1 MFAII
6 LADTNDAGLEP
17 LTSRVPHALLPLVGK
32 PILVHLLEQLH
43 RNNITDVMVV
53 SPDHHDRLARSIDTG
68 PLLGMR
74 ISFAS
79 ELPDLRRNPDDTL
92 VIGSRYLVDLNWRLI
107 TEGLSENNGCKNSMM
122 ITSSSKPVALII
134 PPGASDLVP
143 DNWADV
149 EQMVIPRVSVD
160 NPPVLSINSLKNYV
174 DASFRLLDEK
184 FQHFF
189 PAGRQNMAGLYLSPK
204 ATVKTQSLQSNNA
217 YVGSYSR
224 IDAAATLHGD
234 VVVGEKVVIDKGA
247 SISNSI
253 ILDGTYVGAMTR
265 CNNAIIHQNLLIR
278 VDSGICVEINDPV
291 LVSAC

>member
-17 LTSRVPHALLPLVGK
+17 LTSRLPHALLPLVGK

-43 RNNITDVMVV
+43 RNNIMDVMVV
-53 SPDHHDRLARSIDTG
+53 SPDHHERLATSIDTG

-74 ISFAS
+74 ISFAAG
-79 ELPDLRRNPDDTL
+79 LPDLRRNPDETL

-107 TEGLSENNGCKNSMM
+107 TEGLSESNGQENSMM
-122 ITSSSKPVALII
+122 ITSSARPVALIV

-143 DNWADV
+143 DNWIDV
-149 EQMVIPRVSVD
+149 EQMLIPRVPVD
-160 NPPVLSINSLKNYV
+160 NPPVLSIDSLKNYV
-174 DASFRLLDEK
+174 ESSFRLLNEK
-184 FQHFF
+184 LQHFF
-189 PAGRQNMAGLYLSPK
+189 PAGRQNMAGLYVSPK
-204 ATVKTQSLQSNNA
+204 ATVKPQSLQSNNA

-224 IDAAATLHGD
+224 IDATATLHGD
-234 VVVGEKVVIDKGA
+234 VVVGEKVVIDRGA

-265 CNNAIIHQNLLIR
+265 CHNAIIHQNLLIR
-278 VDSGICVEINDPV
+278 VDSGISVEINDPV